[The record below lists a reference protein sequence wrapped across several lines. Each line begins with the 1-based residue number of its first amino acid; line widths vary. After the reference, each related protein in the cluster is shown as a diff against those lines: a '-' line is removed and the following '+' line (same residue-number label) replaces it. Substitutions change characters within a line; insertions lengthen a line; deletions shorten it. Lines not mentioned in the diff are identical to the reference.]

1 MGGRVTVTMDMPMN
15 LSSILFESEMTI
27 LEELGEESVQMAQE
41 MWTGWK
47 YGKYYPPEQKGT
59 SFAGWKFKL
68 LQAKQHKRGVEI
80 LNDAKSLATGDTYAG
95 YVHRAGTPKNDLVWL
110 KVMDR
115 MRRELVPE
123 SMDRLMAELKANANR
138 DRTVIELEPNRAD
151 ALVEVFKIQ

>member
-15 LSSILFESEMTI
+15 LASILFESEMVI
-27 LEELGEESVQMAQE
+27 LEELGEESVALAQE

-68 LQAKQHKRGVEI
+68 LQAQQHRRGVEI
-80 LNDAKSLATGDTYAG
+80 LNEAKSLATGDQYAG

-115 MRRELVPE
+115 MKKDLVPE
-123 SMDRLMAELKANANR
+123 AMDRLMAEFKANANR
-138 DRTVIELEPNRAD
+138 DRTVIELEANRAD